1 MPVLMAECEKQ
12 TSQPGTVNLIDPTGQ
27 NVTDQSVSAH
37 PESSPPPARPTP
49 DGELMKKRP

>member
-1 MPVLMAECEKQ
+1 MAECEKQ
-12 TSQPGTVNLIDPTGQ
+12 QSQPGTVNLIDPTGQ
-27 NVTDQSVSAH
+27 NITDQSVNAR